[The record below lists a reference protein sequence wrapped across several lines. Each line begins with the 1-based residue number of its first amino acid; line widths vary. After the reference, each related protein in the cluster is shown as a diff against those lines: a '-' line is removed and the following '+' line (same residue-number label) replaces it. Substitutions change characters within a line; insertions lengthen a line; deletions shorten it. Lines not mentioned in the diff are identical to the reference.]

1 MKLVMTLLILF
12 TILWGNIS
20 YSREAKPVWQSN
32 KENWSD
38 YQSRHCKWERGISCK
53 TVPEDQG
60 KTPPQ
65 TDEEIALDIGIGI
78 LSGGPTPQPKGF
90 KFSIGKLPTKPTTT
104 VTTSR
109 ASTTKVS
116 TTKAPTTAK
125 SGSSTEKTPLLST
138 TKKTKTEGTLRRVN
152 GKIGYLLGDPDAP
165 TLYKEPP
172 NKRARIAS
180 SNSESNSESESESE
194 FDSDSDSSS
203 VKESDNE
210 EDFVQ
215 EAGGSKFTI
224 INRRSPIEENEIEIA
239 IEEIESIYS
248 KGFFHDTQLD
258 INHEI
263 ESYNKLRSNRKVS
276 FQDYFA
282 LRDYTEDGYIRI
294 NKIMRSKE
302 IPPRFQIEIEQ
313 LTNALSRH
321 SDINISLRNKTFR
334 YLSEDN
340 TDTVYRGEIRDRAD
354 FEANV
359 VEEEIYSNDTFFSTT
374 SDEEYAEQFN
384 SENLHDGQVN
394 IRYTIHYPK
403 GLTYST
409 DVSDLLENNEDMR
422 VFLPRSPFLV
432 TEIKTIDDGTIEVEM
447 RVLRGRLPNIIPPPV
462 QMH

>member
-1 MKLVMTLLILF
+1 
-12 TILWGNIS
+12 
-20 YSREAKPVWQSN
+20 
-32 KENWSD
+32 
-38 YQSRHCKWERGISCK
+38 
-53 TVPEDQG
+53 
-60 KTPPQ
+60 
-65 TDEEIALDIGIGI
+65 
-78 LSGGPTPQPKGF
+78 
-90 KFSIGKLPTKPTTT
+90 
-104 VTTSR
+104 
-109 ASTTKVS
+109 
-116 TTKAPTTAK
+116 
-125 SGSSTEKTPLLST
+125 
-138 TKKTKTEGTLRRVN
+138 
-152 GKIGYLLGDPDAP
+152 
-165 TLYKEPP
+165 
-172 NKRARIAS
+172 
-180 SNSESNSESESESE
+180 

-215 EAGGSKFTI
+215 EAGESKFTI

-359 VEEEIYSNDTFFSTT
+359 VEEEIYSNDAFFSTT